1 MAAIKLK
8 DLLEGQQRLA
18 QRENMP
24 QEQSED
30 KLQKLV
36 DAISQKASPSVNL
49 NSNQKI
55 FEDFVKQT
63 QKREELLKDATS
75 EQIVIFKHLED
86 TIKKLK
92 DAGHADSM
100 ELRKAIENLANKL
113 KATPATAARS
123 GMMRALTV
131 PAAATGKTP
140 KAVTVPASRAI
151 AASST
156 KPATI
161 ASTLSPTGYNLYDD
175 AASVG
180 DTDDSRAVMGEA
192 DPADAAD
199 NGGILGNLLDAFL
212 LKKGIDKLSPAGKT
226 KGTAQTLSAAERS
239 KRATDVGGFKKD
251 AQGRFRNA
259 KGQYVKKPG
268 LLARGLDKLSGPA
281 KVLGKVAKKLPLIG
295 GVLAGGLDAKE
306 EYDKSGDIAKA
317 ATVGTASAAGGMAGA
332 MGGAATGAALGTM
345 IFPGVGTVIGGAIG
359 GIAGGLGGSALGKTL
374 GGGVYDAVTTPSLT
388 SKASEIRDITMKN
401 QDMAEAKTSAPI
413 VVTAPA
419 QQAMPSNNQTTYM
432 PRGEVRPSENALE
445 RYINRSFSM

>member
-24 QEQSED
+24 LEQSED

-92 DAGHADSM
+92 DASHADSID
-100 ELRKAIENLANKL
+100 LRKAIENLANKL

-123 GMMRALTV
+123 GMMRALTAPV
-131 PAAATGKTP
+131 AATGKTP
-140 KAVTVPASRAI
+140 KTVTPPAARAT
-151 AASST
+151 AATST

-161 ASTLSPTGYNLYDD
+161 ASTLSPTGYSLYDD

-192 DPADAAD
+192 DASD
-199 NGGILGNLLDAFL
+199 NGGLLGNLLDAFM
-212 LKKGIDKLSPAGKT
+212 LKKLMPTTSTPAGKT
-226 KGTAQTLSAAERS
+226 KGSAKTLSAAERS

-251 AQGRFRNA
+251 AEGRFRNA

-281 KVLGKVAKKLPLIG
+281 KVLGKVAKKLPVIG
-295 GVLAGGLDAKE
+295 GVLAGGLDANE
-306 EYDKSGDIAKA
+306 EYEKSGDIAKA

-345 IFPGVGTVIGGAIG
+345 IFPGVGTVIGGALG
-359 GIAGGLGGSALGKTL
+359 GIAGGIGGSALGKTL

-401 QDMAEAKTSAPI
+401 QDMAEAKTTAPI
-413 VVTAPA
+413 VVTAPT

-432 PRGEVRPSENALE
+432 PRADVRPSENALE

>member
-24 QEQSED
+24 LEQSED

-36 DAISQKASPSVNL
+36 DAISQKASPAVNL

-92 DAGHADSM
+92 DASHADSM
-100 ELRKAIENLANKL
+100 DLRKAIENLANKL

-131 PAAATGKTP
+131 PVAATGKAPRTVTP
-140 KAVTVPASRAI
+140 PASRAT

-156 KPATI
+156 KPATV
-161 ASTLSPTGYNLYDD
+161 ASTLSPTGYSLYDD

-192 DPADAAD
+192 DAAD

-212 LKKGIDKLSPAGKT
+212 LKKFMPTTSAPAGKT
-226 KGTAQTLSAAERS
+226 KGSAQTLSAAERS

-251 AQGRFRNA
+251 AEGRFRNA

-281 KVLGKVAKKLPLIG
+281 KVLGKVATKLPLIG
-295 GVLAGGLDAKE
+295 GVLAGGIDANE
-306 EYDKSGDIAKA
+306 EYEKSGNIKKA
-317 ATVGTASAAGGMAGA
+317 ATVGTASAAGGMGGAMLGAGA
-332 MGGAATGAALGTM
+332 GAALGTM

-359 GIAGGLGGSALGKTL
+359 GIVGGIGGSAVGKTL

-413 VVTAPA
+413 VVNAPA
-419 QQAMPSNNQTTYM
+419 PQAMPSNNQTTYM
-432 PRGEVRPSENALE
+432 PRADVRPSENALE
-445 RYINRSFSM
+445 RYINRSYMV

>member
-18 QRENMP
+18 QRENIP

-100 ELRKAIENLANKL
+100 DLRKAIENLANKL
-113 KATPATAARS
+113 KASPATAARS

-131 PAAATGKTP
+131 PAAAPGKPP
-140 KAVTVPASRAI
+140 KTVTAPAPRAT
-151 AASST
+151 AAST
-156 KPATI
+156 NRQ
-161 ASTLSPTGYNLYDD
+161 ASVIPTSSPQGYSLYDD

-192 DPADAAD
+192 DPAAASD
-199 NGGILGNLLDAFL
+199 NGGLLGNLLDAYL
-212 LKKGIDKLSPAGKT
+212 LKKFMPAAPAGKT

-259 KGQYVKKPG
+259 KGQLVKTPG
-268 LLARGLDKLSGPA
+268 LMARGLDKLSGPA
-281 KVLGKVAKKLPLIG
+281 KVLGKVATKLPLIG
-295 GVLAGGLDAKE
+295 GVLAGGIDANA
-306 EYDKSGDIAKA
+306 EYEKSGDIKKA
-317 ATVGTASAAGGMAGA
+317 ATVGTASAAGGM
-332 MGGAATGAALGTM
+332 GGALLGAGYGAALGTM
-345 IFPGVGTVIGGAIG
+345 IMPGVGTVIGGAIG
-359 GIAGGLGGSALGKTL
+359 GIAGGFGGSAVGKTVA
-374 GGGVYDAVTTPSLT
+374 GGVYDAVTTPSLT

-413 VVTAPA
+413 VVNTPAP
-419 QQAMPSNNQTTYM
+419 QAPQSNNQTTYM
-432 PRGEVRPSENALE
+432 PRADVRPSENALE
-445 RYINRSFSM
+445 RYINRSYSV

>member
-24 QEQSED
+24 LEQSED

-92 DAGHADSM
+92 DASHTDSID
-100 ELRKAIENLANKL
+100 LRKAIENLANKL

-123 GMMRALTV
+123 GMMRALTAPV
-131 PAAATGKTP
+131 AATGKTP
-140 KAVTVPASRAI
+140 KTVTPPAARAT
-151 AASST
+151 AATST

-161 ASTLSPTGYNLYDD
+161 ASTLSPTGYSLYDD

-192 DPADAAD
+192 DASD
-199 NGGILGNLLDAFL
+199 NGGLGLGGLLSGLLGAKALKNLT
-212 LKKGIDKLSPAGKT
+212 T
-226 KGTAQTLSAAERS
+226 KNSAKSGSTKAAVAESRSAKATA
-239 KRATDVGGFKKD
+239 KGGFFKD
-251 AQGRFRNA
+251 AQGRFRNKA
-259 KGQYVKKPG
+259 GQYVKKPS
-268 LLARGLDKLSGPA
+268 LLARGVDKVKAPLKA
-281 KVLGKVAKKLPLIG
+281 LGKVATKIPFIAPLVMGAMSGFNEYEKSGNLAKAAVVG
-295 GVLAGGLDAKE
+295 GSTAIAGEVATAAGTMAGGPLVGLIAGTAAATGAEVLAGGAYDALTTPALSEAKPASST
-306 EYDKSGDIAKA
+306 KS
-317 ATVGTASAAGGMAGA
+317 ASA
-332 MGGAATGAALGTM
+332 
-345 IFPGVGTVIGGAIG
+345 
-359 GIAGGLGGSALGKTL
+359 
-374 GGGVYDAVTTPSLT
+374 
-388 SKASEIRDITMKN
+388 IRDITMKN
-401 QDMAEAKTSAPI
+401 QDMAESKTTAPI

-432 PRGEVRPSENALE
+432 PRADVRPSENALE